1 MSGSR
6 VLLFGLLVIGVV
18 LYALNPGPTRFNEFM
33 QDEMARRAEEAA
45 RQAGGTV
52 AGRMG
57 EGVAGFLADRLGR
70 AAGDAVST
78 AFERDDYYVASVYRV
93 DLNGRRPGGEVEFL
107 GIANQF
113 FPLKMPEVWAD
124 R

>member
-1 MSGSR
+1 MTPSR
-6 VLLFGLLVIGVV
+6 LLLFGLLVVGVV
-18 LYALNPGPTRFNEFM
+18 LYALNPGPTRFNEFL
-33 QDEMARRAEEAA
+33 QDEMAARARAA
-45 RQAGGTV
+45 AEQAGGTA
-52 AGRMG
+52 AGPVG

-70 AAGDAVST
+70 AAGEAAST

-113 FPLKMPEVWAD
+113 FPLKMPEVWTD